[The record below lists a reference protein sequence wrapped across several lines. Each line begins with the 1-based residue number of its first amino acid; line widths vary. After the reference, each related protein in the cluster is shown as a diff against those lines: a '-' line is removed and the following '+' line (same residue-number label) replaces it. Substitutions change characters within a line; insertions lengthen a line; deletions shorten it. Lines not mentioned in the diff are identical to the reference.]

1 MKKRLISWIIIPVV
15 VIGTVIAG
23 GALSIEYF
31 MRGFGACKTI
41 IHNSILSPDGRKSI
55 VVFEKECGATVGFN
69 TQVSIAPAQGA
80 FSAERYPPFYVVS
93 GLQEV
98 LAKWR
103 GNEAVEINIIPG
115 AEQTFKREERVGN
128 IRIVYP

>member
-15 VIGTVIAG
+15 VIGAVIAG

-31 MRGFGACKTI
+31 MGSFGACKTI
-41 IHNSILSPDGRKSI
+41 IHSSIPSPGGSKSI

-80 FSAERYPPFYVVS
+80 FSAERSPPFYVVS
-93 GLQEV
+93 GPQEV
-98 LAKWR
+98 LARWL
-103 GNEAVEINIIPG
+103 GGEAAEVNIVPG
-115 AEQTFKREERVGN
+115 AERTLSARN
-128 IRIVYP
+128 ASAT